1 MSTVFPTP
9 SFSPTR
15 RVPFNITRYEPQTPS
30 SVSLASGNYLC
41 GTIQT
46 PISYKILSC
55 TQLAVGCTPRSCLS
69 ACRADTG
76 CTPHT
81 CVSPFHASTVSLPSR
96 LVYDGIAQIPRSAAS
111 AYSID
116 AMIYYA
122 CVGSLGSVRQ
132 STTRERSC
140 TTKCGAV
147 VAPNPL
153 FVSLGQKEWLQIYEL
168 DFACSAHPT
177 RTFSGY
183 EKCNRECARE

>member
-1 MSTVFPTP
+1 MGCTPRSRFSTCRGGRACTP
-9 SFSPTR
+9 RSCLSACREGR
-15 RVPFNITRYEPQTPS
+15 R
-30 SVSLASGNYLC
+30 
-41 GTIQT
+41 
-46 PISYKILSC
+46 
-55 TQLAVGCTPRSCLS
+55 CTPRSCLS

-111 AYSID
+111 AYRID
-116 AMIYYA
+116 ATIYYA

-153 FVSLGQKEWLQIYEL
+153 FVSLGQKEWLQIYKL

>member
-69 ACRADTG
+69 ACRGGRGCSPRSCVSACRGGRGCTPRSCISPCRADTG
-76 CTPHT
+76 CHHT
-81 CVSPFHASTVSLPSR
+81 MAFLLSMRASFSFHRV
-96 LVYDGIAQIPRSAAS
+96 
-111 AYSID
+111 
-116 AMIYYA
+116 
-122 CVGSLGSVRQ
+122 
-132 STTRERSC
+132 SC
-140 TTKCGAV
+140 TTV
-147 VAPNPL
+147 SRRFHVRPRVAIAFPIHSSECI
-153 FVSLGQKEWLQIYEL
+153 VASE
-168 DFACSAHPT
+168 ASV
-177 RTFSGY
+177 
-183 EKCNRECARE
+183 RER